1 MDKLS
6 DKCKHQVLRIA
17 ELQSDDFHLDRPLY
31 FACREDREKFCHRI
45 QSGEGKVYRCLMKH
59 KLDRDLS
66 RDCREKLF
74 QREMLAVHD
83 YKVVPLVSV
92 I

>member
-6 DKCKHQVLRIA
+6 AKCKHQILRIA

-31 FACREDREKFCHRI
+31 FGCREDREKLCHRI

-74 QREMLAVHD
+74 QREMLAFHD